1 MMIPKTKLL
10 EELIG
15 SDREV
20 LKGSKKNEQWDT
32 QVEVSLLIRW
42 KDDCMASLIR
52 SMTTGEKE
60 DDWADSRM
68 FGTTETTTDPMVAQ
82 RSGSVRAAQAECWL
96 IDRWLQEGSRACF
109 LSLPPSLLPCA
120 PFSPA
125 ARC

>member
-68 FGTTETTTDPMVAQ
+68 FGTTETSPIVATFGVSP
-82 RSGSVRAAQAECWL
+82 RSRIAATWVCWL
-96 IDRWLQEGSRACF
+96 IDRWLQRARARVSS
-109 LSLPPSLLPCA
+109 LSLALPPR
-120 PFSPA
+120 PA
-125 ARC
+125 CVSC